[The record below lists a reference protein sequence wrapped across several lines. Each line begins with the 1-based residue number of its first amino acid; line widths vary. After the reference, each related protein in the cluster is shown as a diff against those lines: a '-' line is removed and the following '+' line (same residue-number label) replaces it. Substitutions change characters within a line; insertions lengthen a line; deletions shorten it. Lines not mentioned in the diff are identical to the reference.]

1 MLPSRRATHAL
12 PKCPDV
18 QGTCVLPKR
27 YLSATSMCYL
37 GPTYLNVLSQSYL
50 RATHEIPT
58 CYRMLP
64 HCFRELPT
72 ATDVL
77 PKRCLGATR
86 ASEVLPMCDQQTT
99 KALHNAPSMC
109 YPIAAEV
116 LPHVL
121 SKCCRSATQVF
132 PGATHALPKCDRS
145 AT

>member
-1 MLPSRRATHAL
+1 MQPEWYPINRSAAWVF
-12 PKCPDV
+12 PPDM
-18 QGTCVLPKR
+18 LPKR

-99 KALHNAPSMC
+99 KALQNAPSC
-109 YPIAAEV
+109 
-116 LPHVL
+116 
-121 SKCCRSATQVF
+121 
-132 PGATHALPKCDRS
+132 ALPKCYPCATTMRPKCYLSSVQVLPKHCLS
-145 AT
+145 AS